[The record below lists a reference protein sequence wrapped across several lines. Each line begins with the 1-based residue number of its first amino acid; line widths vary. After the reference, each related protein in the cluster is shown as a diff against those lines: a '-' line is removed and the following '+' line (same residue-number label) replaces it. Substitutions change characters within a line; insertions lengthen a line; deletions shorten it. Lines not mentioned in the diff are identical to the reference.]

1 MMSALGRYTGL
12 DVERGSRTAGI
23 LSASGAAKIRR
34 RQLRRSAS
42 GPCAERLAGFKE
54 LSLAKREVDR
64 RELTQTKRH
73 KRPETK

>member
-54 LSLAKREVDR
+54 LSLAKRGGPSGVNSD
-64 RELTQTKRH
+64 QASQ
-73 KRPETK
+73 ETRD